1 MNHKIVNSIGKED
14 KLRSWVFSVLD
25 NLLWWKKPFEIKMF
39 NSIFG
44 LFMAMLLL
52 LLTSRAQSE
61 LDSTLPINQNST
73 DSLFGKFSQC
83 TTMLKPYAITIF
95 WSKITSSRDYS
106 KP

>member
-1 MNHKIVNSIGKED
+1 
-14 KLRSWVFSVLD
+14 
-25 NLLWWKKPFEIKMF
+25 MF

-52 LLTSRAQSE
+52 LLTSKAHSE

-83 TTMLKPYAITIF
+83 TTMLKPYAITFFEVKLHLKETIANP
-95 WSKITSSRDYS
+95 KISTW
-106 KP
+106 PLII

>member
-1 MNHKIVNSIGKED
+1 
-14 KLRSWVFSVLD
+14 
-25 NLLWWKKPFEIKMF
+25 MF

-52 LLTSRAQSE
+52 LLTSKARSE

-83 TTMLKPYAITIF
+83 TTMLKQFFEVKLHLQEIIANP
-95 WSKITSSRDYS
+95 KISTW
-106 KP
+106 PLII